1 LSGPKTIGLDLG
13 GTKLLVGVVGDGPA
27 VLYRDLAAS
36 QGRTQDEL
44 LELLERVLGEAIA
57 AYPETAAIG
66 LGVPCTIDRARGLC
80 IDAVHLPLAGVPLRD
95 LVAERLGLPT
105 SLDNDAN
112 LAALAEH
119 RFGAARG
126 ATNVVMLTIG
136 TGIGGGLIID
146 GRPYSGSSGAGGEMG
161 HIVIDEDGPPCNG
174 NCPNHGCVEALASG
188 TALAREGR
196 AAAEREPDSV
206 LGRARADGREIGGP
220 EIVAAARA
228 GDRASVEVLALVGRR
243 LGVALAGLAN
253 TFDPDVIVLGG
264 GVMDAGDLLLDPARA
279 ELQRRALSPQN
290 EVPVRAAALGPEAGM
305 IGAAMLAR
313 DEIQRGAGVS
323 H

>member
-1 LSGPKTIGLDLG
+1 M
-13 GTKLLVGVVGDGPA
+13 
-27 VLYRDLAAS
+27 LYRDLAAS

-66 LGVPCTIDRARGLC
+66 LGVPCTIDRSRGLC

-161 HIVIDEDGPPCNG
+161 HIVIDQDGPPCNG
-174 NCPNHGCVEALASG
+174 NCPNRGCVEALASG

-206 LGRARADGREIGGP
+206 LGRARAEGREIGGP

>member
-161 HIVIDEDGPPCNG
+161 HIVIDQDGPPCNG
-174 NCPNHGCVEALASG
+174 NCPNRGCVEALASG

-206 LGRARADGREIGGP
+206 LGRARAEGREIGGP

-313 DEIQRGAGVS
+313 DEIQRGAEVS